1 MNTKKMAV
9 VLVLGS
15 LGTHAF
21 ADTTETKNIPVEN
34 YEYSTKLDI
43 AHVISVTDPAN
54 ECAPVPVQMTY
65 EDSQGKRYVLQYQTM
80 GTGCTN

>member
-1 MNTKKMAV
+1 MNMKKLAV

-15 LGTHAF
+15 LGAHAF
-21 ADTTETKNIPVEN
+21 ADTAETKNIPVET
-34 YEYSTKLDI
+34 YGYSTKLDI
-43 AHVISVTDPAN
+43 EHVISITDPAN

-65 EDSQGKRYVLQYQTM
+65 EDSHGKRHVLQYQTM